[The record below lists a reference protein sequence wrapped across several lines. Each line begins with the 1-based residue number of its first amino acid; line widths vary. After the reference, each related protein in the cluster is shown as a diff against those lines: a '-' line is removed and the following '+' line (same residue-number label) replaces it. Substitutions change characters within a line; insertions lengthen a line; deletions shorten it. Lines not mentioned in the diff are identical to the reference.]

1 MSERQL
7 EICEDEK
14 RRSDLLIQ
22 LATEKKSARYMKAA
36 GGYGNGFVNC
46 SPDGIGYKAMSHK
59 KKNFIDDVKKIIKI
73 YFGLDTETKRLI
85 GTGVS
90 LMQGIGLISIKLI
103 IGIISRSF
111 VFLYSCLYALGMVVC
126 RIIYIKCQ
134 SGDERKKNKGYL
146 LITGIMF
153 FTAIVFDIYLLV
165 RQSSV
170 ARVEHYH
177 PIIVIG
183 FGIFILFSYFLT
195 IKGLF
200 EARMQK
206 NLILIALRL
215 VGFSGMLMNLVLM
228 QRLILGCIN
237 VTEEVA
243 QLVNLYFGFSCGGAM
258 VSVAICMLI
267 YYVYQRRKSQ

>member
-1 MSERQL
+1 M
-7 EICEDEK
+7 
-14 RRSDLLIQ
+14 
-22 LATEKKSARYMKAA
+22 
-36 GGYGNGFVNC
+36 N
-46 SPDGIGYKAMSHK
+46 HK
-59 KKNFIDDVKKIIKI
+59 TKIFIDDVKEIIKI
-73 YFGLDTETKRLI
+73 YFGLDAETKRLI

-90 LMQGIGLISIKLI
+90 LMQGIGFIFIKLI
-103 IGIISRSF
+103 IGIFSRSF
-111 VFLYSCLYALGMVVC
+111 VLLYSCLYALGMAVC

-183 FGIFILFSYFLT
+183 FSIFILFSYYLT

-206 NLILIALRL
+206 NMILIALRL

-228 QRLILGCIN
+228 QRLVLGCIN

-243 QLVNLYFGFSCGGAM
+243 QLVNLYFGFACGGAM

-267 YYVYQRRKSQ
+267 YYAYQRRKRFLYNR

>member
-1 MSERQL
+1 MA
-7 EICEDEK
+7 CGG
-14 RRSDLLIQ
+14 
-22 LATEKKSARYMKAA
+22 TEKKH
-36 GGYGNGFVNC
+36 YGNGFVNC
-46 SPDGIGYKAMSHK
+46 SLDGKGYRAMNHKAK
-59 KKNFIDDVKKIIKI
+59 KSIDDVKEIIKI
-73 YFGLDTETKRLI
+73 YFGLDAETKRLI
-85 GTGVS
+85 GTGVC
-90 LMQGIGLISIKLI
+90 LMQGIGFIFIKLI
-103 IGIISRSF
+103 IGIFSRSF
-111 VFLYSCLYALGMVVC
+111 VFLYSCLYALGMAVC

-134 SGDERKKNKGYL
+134 SCDERKKNKGYL

-170 ARVEHYH
+170 ARMEHYH

-183 FGIFILFSYFLT
+183 FSIFILFSYYLT

-200 EARMQK
+200 EARIQK

-215 VGFSGMLMNLVLM
+215 VGFSGMLMNLVLL

-258 VSVAICMLI
+258 VSVTICMLI
-267 YYVYQRRKSQ
+267 YYAYQRRKPQ

>member
-1 MSERQL
+1 M
-7 EICEDEK
+7 
-14 RRSDLLIQ
+14 RSVW
-22 LATEKKSARYMKAA
+22 RY
-36 GGYGNGFVNC
+36 VE
-46 SPDGIGYKAMSHK
+46 
-59 KKNFIDDVKKIIKI
+59 
-73 YFGLDTETKRLI
+73 L
-85 GTGVS
+85 
-90 LMQGIGLISIKLI
+90 
-103 IGIISRSF
+103 
-111 VFLYSCLYALGMVVC
+111 
-126 RIIYIKCQ
+126 YIKSQ

-183 FGIFILFSYFLT
+183 FSIFILFSNYLT

-228 QRLILGCIN
+228 QRLVLGCIN
-237 VTEEVA
+237 ITEEVA
-243 QLVNLYFGFSCGGAM
+243 QLVNLYFGLTCGGAM
-258 VSVAICMLI
+258 VSVTICMLI
-267 YYVYQRRKSQ
+267 YYAYQRRKPQ